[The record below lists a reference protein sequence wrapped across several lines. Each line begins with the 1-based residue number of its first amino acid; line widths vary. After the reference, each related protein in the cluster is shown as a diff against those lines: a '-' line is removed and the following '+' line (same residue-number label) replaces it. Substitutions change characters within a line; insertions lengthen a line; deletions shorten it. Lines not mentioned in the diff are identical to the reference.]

1 MRYVSAPRADRD
13 STGRHPATFTLALAL
28 LAAALGG
35 CTDHSAAS
43 TKPAQFV
50 CTDVVR
56 SKQHQGSV
64 TLTGQLQARFQ
75 AQLSF
80 RVSGRVVAR
89 FVDVGAHVDAGQ
101 LLAMID
107 PAEQQAD
114 VDAASA
120 AVVAADFRLRI
131 AKAAFDRQNTLLG
144 DGFTTRVAFDQ
155 AQEELRSAES
165 SLEAA
170 NAQLGTAKDY
180 LGYTELRAGVA
191 GVITERHMEIG
202 QVVQATQP
210 VFTLAQDGERDAVF
224 DVSESMFSRDVD
236 GSGITLALVSDPGI
250 AAIGHVR
257 EVSPAVDQKS
267 LTVRVKVTIE
277 NPPAAMTL
285 GSAVTG
291 TARLKPSAQIAL
303 PWTALMATGSRPAV
317 WVVDP
322 ATATVALRPV
332 AIANH
337 EAGLV
342 VIEQGLEPGDRV
354 VVDGGKLLSA
364 GQYVRYD
371 KDPS

>member
-1 MRYVSAPRADRD
+1 MRPVSTPQANPDRG
-13 STGRHPATFTLALAL
+13 GRHPATFMLAFAL

-35 CTDHSAAS
+35 CSDRSAGS
-43 TKPAQFV
+43 TKPAAFV
-50 CTDVVR
+50 RTHVVQPE
-56 SKQHQGSV
+56 QHQDSV

-89 FVDVGAHVDAGQ
+89 FVDVGAHVDAGE
-101 LLAMID
+101 LLATID

-114 VDAASA
+114 VDAANA

-131 AKAAFDRQNTLLG
+131 AKATFDRQNTLLG

-165 SLEAA
+165 SLETA
-170 NAQLGTAKDY
+170 NSQLGTAKDY

-191 GVITERHMEIG
+191 GIITERHLEIG
-202 QVVQATQP
+202 QVVQAAQP
-210 VFTLAQDGERDAVF
+210 VFTLAQDGERDALF
-224 DVSESMFSRDVD
+224 DVSESMFFRDLD
-236 GSGITLALVSDPGI
+236 GSAVSLALVSDPSV

-285 GSAVTG
+285 GSALAG
-291 TARLKPSAQIAL
+291 TATRKASVQIAL
-303 PWTALMATGSRPAV
+303 PWTALMAMGSKPAV
-317 WVVDP
+317 WVVDA
-322 ATATVALRPV
+322 ATGTVAMRPV
-332 AIANH
+332 EIANH

-354 VVDGGKLLSA
+354 VIDGGKLLTS
-364 GQYVRYD
+364 GQSVSYD

>member
-1 MRYVSAPRADRD
+1 M
-13 STGRHPATFTLALAL
+13 LAVAL
-28 LAAALGG
+28 LAVALGG
-35 CTDHSAAS
+35 CTDHSAGS
-43 TKPAQFV
+43 TKPAEFV
-50 CTDVVR
+50 RTLVVAQQ
-56 SKQHQGSV
+56 QHQGSV
-64 TLTGQLQARFQ
+64 RLTGQLQARFQ
-75 AQLSF
+75 AELSF

-101 LLAMID
+101 LLATID

-114 VDAASA
+114 VDAANA

-131 AKAAFDRQNTLLG
+131 AKATFDRQNTLLG

-165 SLEAA
+165 SLETA
-170 NAQLGTAKDY
+170 NSQLGTAKDY
-180 LGYTELRAGVA
+180 LDYTELRAGVA
-191 GVITERHMEIG
+191 GIITERHLEIG
-202 QVVQATQP
+202 QVVQAAQP
-210 VFTLAQDGERDAVF
+210 VLTLAQDGERDAVF
-224 DVSESMFSRDVD
+224 DVSESIFFRDLD
-236 GSGITLALVSDPGI
+236 GSAVSLALLSDRNI

-277 NPPAAMTL
+277 NPSAAMTL
-285 GSAVTG
+285 GSAVAG
-291 TARLKPSAQIAL
+291 TASLKPAAQTTL
-303 PWTALMATGSRPAV
+303 PWTALMATGSRPAG

-322 ATATVALRPV
+322 ATTTVAMKPV
-332 AIANH
+332 TIGGH

-354 VVDGGKLLSA
+354 VVDGGKLLSS
-364 GQYVRYD
+364 GQSVSYD

>member
-1 MRYVSAPRADRD
+1 MRYVSAPHAYPE
-13 STGRHPATFTLALAL
+13 STGRHPATIMLALAL
-28 LAAALGG
+28 VAALGG
-35 CTDHSAAS
+35 CIDRSAGS
-43 TKPAQFV
+43 TKPAEFV
-50 CTDVVR
+50 RTQVVR
-56 SKQHQGSV
+56 SEQNQGSV
-64 TLTGQLQARFQ
+64 TLTGQLRARFQ

-101 LLAMID
+101 LLATID

-120 AVVAADFRLRI
+120 AVVAADFRSRI
-131 AKAAFDRQNTLLG
+131 AKTTFDRQNTLLA

-155 AQEELRSAES
+155 AQEELRNAES

-191 GVITERHMEIG
+191 GIITERHLEIG
-202 QVVQATQP
+202 QVVQAAQP

-224 DVSESMFSRDVD
+224 DVSESMLLRDVD
-236 GSGITLALVSDPGI
+236 GSAVSLALVSDPSI

-257 EVSPAVDQKS
+257 EVSPAVDQRS
-267 LTVRVKVTIE
+267 LTIRVKVAIE
-277 NPPAAMTL
+277 NSASGNDPRKRRSRDSKTEARCPDHVAVDGIDGNGVETRRVGRRPGDAA
-285 GSAVTG
+285 
-291 TARLKPSAQIAL
+291 
-303 PWTALMATGSRPAV
+303 
-317 WVVDP
+317 
-322 ATATVALRPV
+322 VAMRPV
-332 AIANH
+332 TIANH

-354 VVDGGKLLSA
+354 VVDGGKLLSS

>member
-1 MRYVSAPRADRD
+1 MRYVSTPQANSDRA
-13 STGRHPATFTLALAL
+13 GRHPASFMLALAL

-35 CTDHSAAS
+35 CTDRSAGS
-43 TKPAQFV
+43 TKPAAFV
-50 CTDVVR
+50 RTQVVR
-56 SKQHQGSV
+56 PEQHQGSV

-80 RVSGRVVAR
+80 RISGRVVAR
-89 FVDVGAHVDAGQ
+89 FVDVGAHVNAGQ
-101 LLAMID
+101 LLATID
-107 PAEQQAD
+107 PAERQAD

-131 AKAAFDRQNTLLG
+131 AKATFDRQNTLLA

-165 SLEAA
+165 SLETA
-170 NAQLGTAKDY
+170 NSQLGTAKDG
-180 LGYTELRAGVA
+180 LRYTELRADVA
-191 GVITERHMEIG
+191 GTITERHLEIG
-202 QVVQATQP
+202 QVVQAAQA
-210 VFTLAQDGERDAVF
+210 VYTLAQDGARDAVF
-224 DVSESMFSRDVD
+224 DVSESMFFRDVD
-236 GSGITLALVSDPGI
+236 RGPVSLALVSDPGI
-250 AAIGHVR
+250 VTIGHVR

-285 GSAVTG
+285 GSAVAG
-291 TARLKPSAQIAL
+291 TARLKPAKQITL
-303 PWTALMATGSRPAV
+303 PWTALMASGSSPAV

-322 ATATVALRPV
+322 ATATVAMKPV
-332 AIANH
+332 AIGDH

-342 VIEQGLEPGDRV
+342 AIEQGLEPGDRV
-354 VVDGGKLLSA
+354 VVDGGKLLSS
-364 GQYVRYD
+364 GQSVTYD

>member
-1 MRYVSAPRADRD
+1 MRYVSVPHAYPEN
-13 STGRHPATFTLALAL
+13 TGRRPATIMLALAL
-28 LAAALGG
+28 VAALGG
-35 CTDHSAAS
+35 CTDRSAGS
-43 TKPAQFV
+43 TKPAEFV
-50 CTDVVR
+50 RTLVVR
-56 SKQHQGSV
+56 PEQNQGSV

-101 LLAMID
+101 LLATID

-120 AVVAADFRLRI
+120 AVVAADFRSRI
-131 AKAAFDRQNTLLG
+131 AKTTFDRQNTLLA

-155 AQEELRSAES
+155 AQEELRNAES

-191 GVITERHMEIG
+191 GIITERRLEIG
-202 QVVQATQP
+202 QVVQAAQP

-224 DVSESMFSRDVD
+224 DVSESMLLRDVD
-236 GSGITLALVSDPGI
+236 GSAVSLALVSDPSI

-257 EVSPAVDQKS
+257 EVSPAVDQRS
-267 LTVRVKVTIE
+267 LTIRVKVTIE
-277 NPPAAMTL
+277 NAPAAMTL
-285 GSAVTG
+285 GSAVAG
-291 TARLKPSAQIAL
+291 TARLKPAAQITL
-303 PWTALMATGSRPAV
+303 PWTALMATGSKPAV

-322 ATATVALRPV
+322 ATATVAMRPV
-332 AIANH
+332 TIANH

-342 VIEQGLEPGDRV
+342 VIEQGLQPGDCV
-354 VVDGGKLLSA
+354 VVDGGKLLSS

>member
-1 MRYVSAPRADRD
+1 MTYAPSNPDGTR
-13 STGRHPATFTLALAL
+13 RHPATFMLALAV

-35 CTDHSAAS
+35 CSDRSAGS
-43 TKPAQFV
+43 TKSAEFV
-50 CTDVVR
+50 RTQVVR
-56 SKQHQGSV
+56 LEQHQGSE
-64 TLTGQLQARFQ
+64 TLTGELKARFQ

-89 FVDVGAHVDAGQ
+89 FVDVGAHVDAGE
-101 LLAMID
+101 LLATID

-120 AVVAADFRLRI
+120 AVVAAEFRLRI
-131 AKAAFDRQNTLLG
+131 AKATFDRQNTLLG

-155 AQEELRSAES
+155 AQEELRNAES
-165 SLEAA
+165 SVETAK
-170 NAQLGTAKDY
+170 AQLGTAQDY

-191 GVITERHMEIG
+191 GVITERQLEIG
-202 QVVQATQP
+202 QVVQAAQP
-210 VFTLAQDGERDAVF
+210 AFTLAQDGERDAVF
-224 DVSESMFSRDVD
+224 DVSESMFLCDVD
-236 GSGITLALVSDPGI
+236 RGPVLLALVSDPSI

-267 LTVRVKVTIE
+267 LTVKVKVTIE

-285 GSAVTG
+285 GSAVAG
-291 TARLKPSAQIAL
+291 TARLKPSARITL
-303 PWTALMATGSRPAV
+303 PWTALMATGSEPAV

-322 ATATVALRPV
+322 ATAIVAMRPV
-332 AIANH
+332 TIANH

-342 VIEQGLEPGDRV
+342 VIEQGLKPGDRV
-354 VVDGGKLLSA
+354 VVDGGKLLSS
-364 GQYVRYD
+364 GQFVSYD